1 MPLNPD
7 KKTSEGYIQEIIR
20 NAKAG
25 LAVRDGFASCFFHS
39 FLDLDLLKELVDG
52 VQKLGYTY
60 IDLSEQTNWV
70 KTKDR
75 VILSGTQSYEITLKD
90 QYLAEAY
97 FDTDGEIV
105 KRSVSDNRIKGRLP
119 PRRIDARGRL

>member
-1 MPLNPD
+1 MSRRIR
-7 KKTSEGYIQEIIR
+7 TRRSSEAYIQSIIKS
-20 NAKAG
+20 AKVN

-52 VQKLGYTY
+52 IQKLGYTY
-60 IDLSEQTNWV
+60 IDLSELTNWV

-75 VILSGTQSYEITLKD
+75 VILSGSQSYEITLQD

-97 FDTDGEIV
+97 FDTDGNVITPYCFRDQNS
-105 KRSVSDNRIKGRLP
+105 RSCLP
-119 PRRIDARGRL
+119 SH